1 MTLDLLT
8 RPSHQQLLSTA
19 DSILKTDVDKLLQKR
34 EKLNHLD
41 GVKVVSHK
49 QRTDDGWFLNAIMID
64 GYDVPFK
71 YRRKQKYRV
80 LTNAYVNVTYY
91 PVTEVV
97 AGIEFEVMKVVR
109 IRLS

>member
-1 MTLDLLT
+1 MKSDTE
-8 RPSHQQLLSTA
+8 
-19 DSILKTDVDKLLQKR
+19 KLLQKR

-71 YRRKQKYRV
+71 YRRKQKYRT
-80 LTNAYVNVTYY
+80 LKNAYVNVTYY

-97 AGIEFEVMKVVR
+97 ASMEFEVMKVVR

>member
-1 MTLDLLT
+1 MKSDTE
-8 RPSHQQLLSTA
+8 
-19 DSILKTDVDKLLQKR
+19 KLLQKR

-49 QRTDDGWFLNAIMID
+49 QRTDDGWFLNSIMID

-71 YRRKQKYRV
+71 YRRKQKYRA
-80 LTNAYVNVTYY
+80 LKNAYVNVTYY
-91 PVTEVV
+91 TVTEVV
-97 AGIEFEVMKVVR
+97 AGMEFEVMKVVR